1 MTPPDPPAQPP
12 LPASSGPPS
21 SQTSGPFAH
30 RASASASVPS
40 LMPNHVADPAPASTV
55 LRSSGALCAPETPF
69 GKGRDAVVLAL
80 DRSVRRTDVDGHLHI
95 ARCILSAATVCP
107 YYGSEIPGAE
117 ALGLE
122 PDTLYQVYRDPDALA
137 RAAASMAGKPIL
149 MQHQPVSAQDH
160 PREITVG
167 AVGSDVRFENP
178 NLIGSLT
185 VWDQS
190 AIAAIESGQQRAV
203 SAGYRYRAIP
213 QGGVHGGMSYSLTMT
228 DITFNHLALVTQPRV
243 KTAIIGDSAPALHRD
258 HASMTHPTLP
268 PSEQTQSSPEKTEN
282 PLSVANCSPSHP
294 PAVLSTSPGTH
305 PPVTPAI
312 PSTSQPSGSP
322 TTAPA
327 PLPTTMDAALTQAVQ
342 QAEADVIRRM
352 EALHTARAAV
362 RPFVGDVTM
371 DSATAVYGF
380 ALREQGMDLTGLP
393 EEAYRPLFQ
402 QVARLKEKAAPLGMD
417 AEKTVSFRDTFGL
430 GRITVKA

>member
-12 LPASSGPPS
+12 LPASSGPPP
-21 SQTSGPFAH
+21 SQTPGPFAH
-30 RASASASVPS
+30 RASASAPS
-40 LMPNHVADPAPASTV
+40 LMSNHAADPAPASTIP
-55 LRSSGALCAPETPF
+55 RSSGALCAPVPPF

-95 ARCILSAATVCP
+95 ARCILSASTVCP
-107 YYGSEIPGAE
+107 YYGSEIPSAE
-117 ALGLE
+117 ALGLD
-122 PDTLYQVYRDPDALA
+122 PDKLYQVYRDPDALA

-160 PREITVG
+160 PKEITVG
-167 AVGSDVRFENP
+167 SVGSDVRFENP
-178 NLIGSLT
+178 DLIG
-185 VWDQS
+185 
-190 AIAAIESGQQRAV
+190 
-203 SAGYRYRAIP
+203 
-213 QGGVHGGMSYSLTMT
+213 SLTMT

-268 PSEQTQSSPEKTEN
+268 PLEQTQSSNEKTEN
-282 PLSVANCSPSHP
+282 PLSVANGSSSHP
-294 PAVLSTSPGTH
+294 PAVLSTSPGTQ
-305 PPVTPAI
+305 PPVMPAM
-312 PSTSQPSGSP
+312 PSTSQPSGFP

>member
-1 MTPPDPPAQPP
+1 MLPDPPAH
-12 LPASSGPPS
+12 PPS
-21 SQTSGPFAH
+21 PPQ
-30 RASASASVPS
+30 
-40 LMPNHVADPAPASTV
+40 
-55 LRSSGALCAPETPF
+55 
-69 GKGRDAVVLAL
+69 GRDAVVLAL

-107 YYGSEIPGAE
+107 YYGSEIPGAQ

-122 PDTLYQVYRDPDALA
+122 PDTVYQVYRDPQALA
-137 RAAASMAGKPIL
+137 RAAASMAGKPVL
-149 MQHQPVSAQDH
+149 MQHQPVSAHDH
-160 PREITVG
+160 PKEITVG
-167 AVGSDVRFENP
+167 AVGSDVRFESP

-213 QGGVHGGMSYSLTMT
+213 QGGVQDGIPYSLTMT

-243 KTAIIGDSAPALHRD
+243 KTAIIGDAAPAPNRD

-268 PSEQTQSSPEKTEN
+268 PSEQPPTVTA
-282 PLSVANCSPSHP
+282 SV
-294 PAVLSTSPGTH
+294 SPGLPANPAAPSCGSHGSGTQALASSTCP
-305 PPVTPAI
+305 PPVSPM
-312 PSTSQPSGSP
+312 PP
-322 TTAPA
+322 TT
-327 PLPTTMDAALTQAVQ
+327 LDAALAQAVQ
-342 QAEADVIRRM
+342 QAEAEVTRRM

-380 ALREQGMDLTGLP
+380 ALREQGVDLTGLP
-393 EEAYRPLFQ
+393 EDAYQPLFR
-402 QVARLKEKAAPLGMD
+402 QVARLREKTAPLGMD